1 MLLYR
6 IGVSYIR
13 IEDLYTDALNC
24 YSLNSSGEREFDYDG
39 SVSDCESE
47 SESESDGDGES
58 PQAITTSSSS
68 GSDNCTKSCENKVKM
83 SNLKTLI
90 KKRDLLS
97 RSSLQVW
104 AIDRSPIVLPSV
116 APIITTEADSQIQTL
131 EYDSRSLDNIVDTEN
146 YEFRFDSTETALS
159 SGSMRKQFEN
169 ISETIKITQKND
181 VENLKNIIIQEA
193 IEKSIELSQ
202 SKFDLLD
209 CIETD
214 VEMPG

>member
-1 MLLYR
+1 M
-6 IGVSYIR
+6 
-13 IEDLYTDALNC
+13 
-24 YSLNSSGEREFDYDG
+24 
-39 SVSDCESE
+39 
-47 SESESDGDGES
+47 
-58 PQAITTSSSS
+58 
-68 GSDNCTKSCENKVKM
+68 
-83 SNLKTLI
+83 
-90 KKRDLLS
+90 
-97 RSSLQVW
+97 
-104 AIDRSPIVLPSV
+104 

>member
-6 IGVSYIR
+6 IGVFYNR
-13 IEDLYTDALNC
+13 IENLYTDTFNC
-24 YSLNSSGEREFDYDG
+24 NSLNYSGEREFNYDG
-39 SVSDCESE
+39 SVSDGE
-47 SESESDGDGES
+47 SESESDGETY
-58 PQAITTSSSS
+58 QAITTSSSS
-68 GSDNCTKSCENKVKM
+68 GSDNYIKNCENKVKK

-90 KKRDLLS
+90 NKTDLLS

-131 EYDSRSLDNIVDTEN
+131 EYDSRSLDNTVDKEN
-146 YEFRFDSTETALS
+146 CEFGFDSTETALS
-159 SGSMRKQFEN
+159 SGSIRREFEN
-169 ISETIKITQKND
+169 ISGTTNITQKND
-181 VENLKNIIIQEA
+181 IENLKNIIIQEA